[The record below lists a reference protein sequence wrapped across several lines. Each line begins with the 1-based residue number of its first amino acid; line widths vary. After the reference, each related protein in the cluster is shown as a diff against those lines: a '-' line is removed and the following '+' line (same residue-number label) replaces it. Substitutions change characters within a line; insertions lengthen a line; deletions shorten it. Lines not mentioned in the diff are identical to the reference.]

1 MASLCL
7 KRLCSIQIFCSCSIS
22 LIFKESIWIFPFA
35 HIAQSTGHRSPPF
48 DIAASYHFLNDSCA
62 ANVVTFKRGIQFLFR
77 FILDNRQLLTI
88 ELIHP
93 FVRFIRTSGLK
104 NRNLRYSVILKQQL
118 AKDESHQLYAT
129 WIVHSDVSFVTP
141 GFRATTAAHFQK
153 RKPQPRFH
161 MDLRVGKAPSC
172 V

>member
-104 NRNLRYSVILKQQL
+104 NRNLRFAEEMENVSRSTINRKNSQKWHGPLSL
-118 AKDESHQLYAT
+118 HP
-129 WIVHSDVSFVTP
+129 VH
-141 GFRATTAAHFQK
+141 FRN
-153 RKPQPRFH
+153 
-161 MDLRVGKAPSC
+161 
-172 V
+172 